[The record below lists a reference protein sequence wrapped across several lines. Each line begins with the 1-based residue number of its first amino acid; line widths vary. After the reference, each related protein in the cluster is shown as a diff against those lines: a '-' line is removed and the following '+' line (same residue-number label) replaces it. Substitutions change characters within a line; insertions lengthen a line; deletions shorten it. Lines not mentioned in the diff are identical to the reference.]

1 MLHSMHEMSFAEQV
15 LDVVLREA
23 AAYPDA
29 RIGRVRV
36 RVGALLAVDPGS
48 LRFSLEAISLDTPA
62 EGAELE
68 IIEEPLEGAAGESAL
83 IVEEIELSE

>member
-1 MLHSMHEMSFAEQV
+1 MHEMSFAEEV

-23 AAYPDA
+23 SAYPDA

-36 RVGALLAVDPGS
+36 RVGALLAIEPAS

-68 IIEEPLEGAAGESAL
+68 IIEEPLDGGAGDGAL
-83 IVEEIELSE
+83 TIEEIELSE